1 MLAGGRMLDDAAQ
14 IDVPT
19 AVFIGSK
26 DTITP
31 PSARRVFEALRPS
44 AREAFEEF
52 AGAGHAI
59 CQEQPAA
66 VARAITAI
74 VGHKAAAYA

>member
-1 MLAGGRMLDDAAQ
+1 
-14 IDVPT
+14 
-19 AVFIGSK
+19 
-26 DTITP
+26 
-31 PSARRVFEALRPS
+31 VFEALRPS

-74 VGHKAAAYA
+74 AGDKATTHA